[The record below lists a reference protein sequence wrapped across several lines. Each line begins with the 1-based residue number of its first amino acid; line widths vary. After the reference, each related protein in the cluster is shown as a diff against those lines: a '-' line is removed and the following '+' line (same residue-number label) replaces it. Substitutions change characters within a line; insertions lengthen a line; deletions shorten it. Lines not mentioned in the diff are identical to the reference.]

1 MHVILGLLF
10 LLWLEIKEDRSPSAL
25 LITLLSMAFL
35 IKLKGKKR
43 HLELSNHAINV
54 QVLDGL
60 LKVEALRVFVLWL
73 KNTFYKQDLINSSDC
88 LRKRLD
94 GSKTCRSL
102 TRHEPKIRTYGIY
115 EWTHMVEFWTS
126 AEPVLLQYLSWPNC
140 ASLIARVVIC
150 FFVKVQNTKNPLCLL
165 NYPTCILKLQLQL
178 ISAQ

>member
-60 LKVEALRVFVLWL
+60 LTVEALRVFVLWL
-73 KNTFYKQDLINSSDC
+73 KNTLYKQDLINSSDC

-94 GSKTCRSL
+94 GSRTCRSL
-102 TRHEPKIRTYGIY
+102 TRHEPKIQTYGIY

-126 AEPVLLQYLSWPNC
+126 AKPVQAWLP
-140 ASLIARVVIC
+140 V
-150 FFVKVQNTKNPLCLL
+150 
-165 NYPTCILKLQLQL
+165 
-178 ISAQ
+178 